1 MSMLPHVNSFCKS
14 AFIILAPFPT
24 QGNTYPRKLLRF
36 LFTPLGLQNSITAIL
51 YYILMSLKTSSKSFN
66 GCRMQLPD
74 WLHAL
79 GGVIT
84 SLPSSSVFTGYLFLN
99 ELNSRFYYL
108 PSRLCISNLQPTFKT
123 YWPATYRLDRFDHL
137 LCSVW
142 ILLAVSAPNLENK
155 LPDDT
160 RSCEKLNIFKYKL
173 KTYLFKN
180 YYFIRQ
186 KDFFDF
192 TCVIFKFKFSLI
204 NIYFNF
210 IFSLF
215 KRLDHYGISAIKMFF
230 LLLLYCY

>member
-1 MSMLPHVNSFCKS
+1 M
-14 AFIILAPFPT
+14 
-24 QGNTYPRKLLRF
+24 
-36 LFTPLGLQNSITAIL
+36 PLKA
-51 YYILMSLKTSSKSFN
+51 SSKSFN
-66 GCRMQLPD
+66 RCRMQLPD

-84 SLPSSSVFTGYLFLN
+84 SLPSSSIFTGYLFLN

-137 LCSVW
+137 LRSVW

-160 RSCEKLNIFKYKL
+160 RSCENLNIFKYEL

-180 YYFIRQ
+180 YYFIHQ
-186 KDFFDF
+186 KDF
-192 TCVIFKFKFSLI
+192 
-204 NIYFNF
+204 
-210 IFSLF
+210 LF
-215 KRLDHYGISAIKMFF
+215 LHV
-230 LLLLYCY
+230 LYSNLNLV

>member
-1 MSMLPHVNSFCKS
+1 MSMLPHVINFFKS
-14 AFIILAPFPT
+14 AFYRLSTISRI
-24 QGNTYPRKLLRF
+24 RKYLSSPSTENKN

-137 LCSVW
+137 LRSVW

-160 RSCEKLNIFKYKL
+160 RSCENLNIFKYEL

-180 YYFIRQ
+180 YYFIHLQ
-186 KDFFDF
+186 
-192 TCVIFKFKFSLI
+192 V
-204 NIYFNF
+204 
-210 IFSLF
+210 
-215 KRLDHYGISAIKMFF
+215 
-230 LLLLYCY
+230 LYSNLNLV